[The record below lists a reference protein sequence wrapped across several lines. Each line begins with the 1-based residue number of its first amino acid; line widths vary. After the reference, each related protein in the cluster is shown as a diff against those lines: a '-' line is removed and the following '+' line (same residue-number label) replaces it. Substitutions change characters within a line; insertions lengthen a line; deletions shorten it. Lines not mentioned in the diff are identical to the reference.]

1 MIMSVQKVA
10 HYEVNL
16 NLSQMEFEV
25 LKSIMSNL
33 KENEVLEAS
42 GYRDCITE
50 TKTQV
55 LKAYGN
61 LKWISNCSIK
71 VGKE

>member
-1 MIMSVQKVA
+1 MNVNIQKVT

-25 LKSIMSNL
+25 FKSIMSNL
-33 KENEVLEAS
+33 KESEVLEAS
-42 GYRDCITE
+42 GYKDCIAE

-55 LKAYGN
+55 LKAYDN
-61 LKWISNCSIK
+61 LKWVSNCSIK
-71 VGKE
+71 VGN